1 MNETKNTLTL
11 LMIVGGSMA
20 LAMLSFALEGA
31 VALIAIAFITYWFW
45 RIKNDDVNDTTTH

>member
-1 MNETKNTLTL
+1 MKQKILFTL

-31 VALIAIAFITYWFW
+31 GALIAIAFITYWFW